1 MLPKLCFADFN
12 SGQHIRKKIVGLHN
26 HSTSLTTLYL
36 YFKTN
41 CAQLIATA
49 LPAVNIHNWLNQ
61 DPIRILNILTTGL
74 IEQREKREATGEAT
88 GMI

>member
-41 CAQLIATA
+41 CEQLIATA
-49 LPAVNIHNWLNQ
+49 LPAVNIHN
-61 DPIRILNILTTGL
+61 
-74 IEQREKREATGEAT
+74 
-88 GMI
+88 